1 MLKKSLVLAAVL
13 AATISSY
20 GQGVI
25 VFNTQAT
32 GQRITDA
39 AGVNLSGAAYSAQLY
54 GSATADGSLEPIG
67 KSYGFR
73 AGVNAGY
80 VSVPAAEQ
88 PTTVPSATNGGATY
102 LQIRAWDAT
111 HASYDAAVAAGGLA
125 GSSATWTQDTGAVN
139 AQPPEP
145 PPGIAGFAGFALV
158 PEPSVLALMG
168 VGAAALLFRRRK

>member
-25 VFNTQAT
+25 VFNTQVT
-32 GQRITDA
+32 GQRIT
-39 AGVNLSGAAYSAQLY
+39 GPGGNLAGAAYSAQLY
-54 GSATADGSLEPIG
+54 GSATEGGSLEAIG

-73 AGVNAGY
+73 SGVNAGY

-88 PTTVPSATNGGATY
+88 PTTVPSASNGGPSW
-102 LQIRAWDAT
+102 LQIRAWDAVY
-111 HASYDAAVAAGGLA
+111 ASYDAAVAAGGLA
-125 GSSATWTQDTGAVN
+125 GASAVWTQDTAATA

-145 PPGIAGFAGFALV
+145 PPNISGFVGFQIV